1 MVGVADTAVITAVRV
16 VVAEGCAGVR
26 VRVGGLAVMPEGSPE
41 MVTEMEPLKEL
52 SGVAVTVMAL
62 LVVPALSD
70 SEAGETA
77 REKSGEGA
85 A

>member
-1 MVGVADTAVITAVRV
+1 
-16 VVAEGCAGVR
+16 
-26 VRVGGLAVMPEGSPE
+26 MPEGSPE